1 MIDWDRKQMSKLR
14 VIQWT
19 TGKVGKMA
27 LRGIFNDPRLELV
40 GVYAHGADKRGV
52 DAGAICGRP
61 HCGVLATDSVDELL
75 ALKADS
81 VIYAPFRAD
90 LSHLVRLLE
99 SGVDVVST
107 SLLNDIGGVEGATGR
122 EIAAACLRGNSS
134 LYITG
139 INPGWLDTVAAVA
152 TPICSSIDSISLTE
166 SVSVAHYESVE
177 TWLAHG
183 FSLKGTT
190 PEIIENSRPGF
201 VSFSDSVIRLA
212 NALEYRLDRLEFS
225 MEFATAAKTVDLG
238 WFRMEQGT
246 NAAVRAGW
254 NGIADGKTV
263 ISNRVIWYMTKD
275 LEQGWDIDEDNY
287 FVDIAGEP
295 NVNLR
300 VRVTPPDHW
309 GHLEH
314 ATCTAMPAVSVL
326 LQVKAAPAGILGL
339 TGAGLPR
346 APAGLWRKT

>member
-1 MIDWDRKQMSKLR
+1 MNKLR

-40 GVYAHGADKRGV
+40 GVYAHSADKRGM
-52 DAGAICGRP
+52 DAGAICGQP
-61 HCGVLATDSVDELL
+61 DCGVLATDSVDELL

-81 VIYAPFRAD
+81 VIYAPYKAD
-90 LSHLVRLLE
+90 LSHLVQFLE

-107 SLLNDIGGVEGATGR
+107 SLLNDIGGTQGEAGR
-122 EIAAACLRGNSS
+122 EIAAACLRGGSS

-139 INPGWLDTVAAVA
+139 INPGWLDILAAVA
-152 TPICSSIDSISLTE
+152 TPICGAIDSISVTE

-177 TWLAHG
+177 TWVSHG
-183 FSLKGTT
+183 FSLKSTT
-190 PEIIENSRPGF
+190 PEIIEKSRVGF

-246 NAAVRAGW
+246 NAAVRASW
-254 NGIADGKTV
+254 NGIIDGKT
-263 ISNRVIWYMTKD
+263 IIKNSVIWYMTKE
-275 LEQGWDIDEDNY
+275 LEQNWDIDQDNY
-287 FVDIAGEP
+287 FVDITGKP

-300 VRVTPPDHW
+300 VRVTPPESW

-314 ATCTAMPAVSVL
+314 ATCTAMPAVSAL
-326 LQVKAAPAGILGL
+326 FQVKAAPPGILGL
-339 TGAGLPR
+339 AGAGLAR
-346 APAGLWRKT
+346 APAGLWRKS

>member
-1 MIDWDRKQMSKLR
+1 MSRLR

-40 GVYAHGADKRGV
+40 GVYAHGGEKIGM
-52 DAGAICGRP
+52 DAGTICGRP
-61 HCGVLATDSVDELL
+61 DCGVRATNALDELI
-75 ALKADS
+75 ALQADC
-81 VIYAPFRAD
+81 ILYAPYKAD

-99 SGVDVVST
+99 SGANVVST
-107 SLLNDIGGVEGATGR
+107 SLLNDIGGVAGDTGQVL
-122 EIAAACLRGNSS
+122 AAACRRGNSS

-139 INPGWLDTVAAVA
+139 INPGWLDTVAAVT
-152 TPICSSIDSISLTE
+152 TPICGAIESISLTE

-183 FSLKGTT
+183 FSLRGTT

-212 NALEYRLDRLEFS
+212 NALNYTLDRLEFS
-225 MEFATAAKTVDLG
+225 MEFATAAKTTDLG

-254 NGIADGKTV
+254 NGIIGGKAV
-263 ISNRVIWYMTKD
+263 IKNRVIWYMTKE
-275 LEQGWDIDEDNY
+275 LEQDWAIDEDNY
-287 FVDIAGEP
+287 FVDIEGEP

-300 VRVTPPDHW
+300 VRVTPPRHW

-314 ATCTAMPAVSVL
+314 AMCTAMPAVSAL
-326 LQVKAAPAGILGL
+326 FQVKAAPAGILGL
-339 TGAGLPR
+339 AGAGLPM
-346 APAGLWRKT
+346 APAGVWK

>member
-1 MIDWDRKQMSKLR
+1 MGRLR

-40 GVYAHGADKRGV
+40 GVYAHSAEKAGL
-52 DAGAICGRP
+52 DAGTICGRP
-61 HCGVLATDSVDELL
+61 ECGILTTNSIDELL

-81 VIYAPFRAD
+81 VIYAPYKAN

-99 SGVDVVST
+99 GGLDVVST
-107 SLLNDIGGVEGATGR
+107 SLLNDIGGIEGEAGR
-122 EIAAACLRGNSS
+122 EIAAACRRGNSS

-139 INPGWLDTVAAVA
+139 INPGWIDTVAAVA
-152 TPICSSIDSISLTE
+152 TPICSAIDSISLTE

-190 PEIIENSRPGF
+190 PEIIEKSRVGF

-212 NALEYRLDRLEFS
+212 NALDYKLDRLQFS
-225 MEFATAAKTVDLG
+225 MEFATAARTIDLG

-246 NAAVRAGW
+246 NAAVRASW
-254 NGIADGKTV
+254 NGIIGGKVV
-263 ISNRVIWYMTKD
+263 IKNSVIWYMTKE
-275 LEQGWDIDEDNY
+275 LEQSWTIDQDNY
-287 FVDIAGEP
+287 FVDIVGEP
-295 NVNLR
+295 SVNLR
-300 VRVTPPDHW
+300 VRVTPPQSW

-314 ATCTAMPAVSVL
+314 ATCTAMPAVSAL
-326 LQVKAAPAGILGL
+326 LHVKAAPAGILGL
-339 TGAGLPR
+339 AGAGLPR
-346 APAGLWRKT
+346 APAGLWRT